1 MHAFRYIS
9 AVVLI
14 FSAIHV
20 SSTPAFAQARRVTL
34 DQAVA
39 VAMEQ
44 NRDLKVAQ
52 LELEKSG
59 QQVREAWSNVY
70 PTISG
75 SAQAIHNFRAVQ
87 FFPNTI
93 FAAQSPEAAPPP
105 LSFTP
110 FVLENFQLVNAT
122 VSIQQPL
129 FQGAIYAGVRAASVV
144 DKLSKESYVGSRA
157 SVQSSVKQSYYLVL
171 TSYERVKVLEQ
182 SILRNELALSDSR
195 KSFRQGLVADIDTLR
210 AFVAVENLRPQLI
223 QAKNSAD
230 NTLTL
235 LKIRMG
241 IPESEQLMLTDSL
254 VYDPQTTEPTE
265 PAAYAEALANRAE
278 VRQLELNVK
287 LGDEQIAAEFAGHLP
302 SLIAVGQLQVLT
314 QTTDLS
320 KSVFPSSL
328 YAGLQ
333 LTVPIFQGF
342 KVDSKVQQA
351 VIAKK
356 QTETQLDN
364 LKEVVRSEI
373 RVRLSGVVE
382 ARQRL
387 EVQRYTVNAA
397 ERSFAIT
404 RSRRQQGIGTQ
415 LELTDAD
422 RSLTE
427 AKTNYLSAVSDYL
440 TAKVNL
446 DLALGRL
453 GRDSDLGTK

>member
-1 MHAFRYIS
+1 MHAFRYIF

-14 FSAIHV
+14 FFALHV
-20 SSTPAFAQARRVTL
+20 SYSPLIAQARRVTL

-93 FAAQSPEAAPPP
+93 LTPPNTPPP
-105 LSFTP
+105 SLAFTP

-122 VSIQQPL
+122 LSIQQPL

-223 QAKNSAD
+223 QAKNGAD

-241 IPESEQLMLTDSL
+241 IPESEQLLLTDSL
-254 VYDPQTTEPTE
+254 VYDPQTTEPAE

-387 EVQRYTVNAA
+387 EVQRYTVTAA

-446 DLALGRL
+446 DLSLGRL
-453 GRDSDLGTK
+453 GRDSDLGAK